1 MAAVFRHIAVCGPWL
16 ALALLLTASP
26 RAVAASDGT
35 QAWLVVSRAYA
46 EMHTGPGGGYPV
58 FHVVERGEAFTLLR
72 RRTDWLQV
80 ETRDGRRGWMH
91 VRTVEAALTTEGEL
105 VRFSRAGQEQWRE
118 RRIELGFGA
127 GDFDGDP
134 LFSFRAGYRT
144 GPNFVLEAQLLQ
156 AAGSFSSTT
165 IYHANLQV
173 LPFPEARIAPH
184 FGIGAG
190 RMRNEPRST
199 LVDAATVDEW
209 AGNAAIG
216 ARAWLT
222 QRFLLRGDIRHFVLT
237 RDVDNNDEFTEL
249 SLGFSVFF

>member
-1 MAAVFRHIAVCGPWL
+1 MSAMCRREVIWAGW
-16 ALALLLTASP
+16 LLLASLLTGAP
-26 RAVAASDGT
+26 RASAASDEP
-35 QAWLVVSRAYA
+35 QAWFVVARAYA
-46 EMHTGPGGGYPV
+46 EMHTGPGRGYPV
-58 FHVVERGEAFTLLR
+58 FHVVERGEEFTLLR

-80 ETRDGRRGWMH
+80 ETRDGKRGWMH
-91 VRTVEAALTTEGEL
+91 VHTVEASLTAEGGQ
-105 VRFSRAGQEQWRE
+105 VRFSRPGYEQWRE

-144 GPNFVLEAQLLQ
+144 GPNFVFEAQLMH

-165 IYHANLQV
+165 VYHGNLQV
-173 LPFPEARIAPH
+173 LPFPEARVSPH

-190 RMRNEPRST
+190 RIRNEPRST
-199 LVDAATVDEW
+199 LVDAATVEEW
-209 AGNAAIG
+209 AGNAALG

-222 QRFLLRGDIRHFVLT
+222 QRFMLRGDIRHFVLT

>member
-1 MAAVFRHIAVCGPWL
+1 MDLRLRRAVPCAPLLLLACLLL
-16 ALALLLTASP
+16 ALP
-26 RAVAASDGT
+26 GAAAATDDS
-35 QAWLVVSRAYA
+35 QAWLVVARTYA
-46 EMHTGPGGGYPV
+46 EMHTGPGRGYPV
-58 FHVVERGEAFTLLR
+58 FHVVERGEEFTLRR

-80 ETRDGRRGWMH
+80 ETRDGKRGWMH
-91 VRTVEAALTTEGEL
+91 VDTVEAALTAEGEL
-105 VRFSRAGQEQWRE
+105 VRFSRPGHEQWRD

-144 GPNFVLEAQLLQ
+144 GPNFLLEAQLLQ

-190 RMRNEPRST
+190 RVRNEPRST
-199 LVDAATVDEW
+199 LVDAATVEEW
-209 AGNAAIG
+209 AGNAALG

-222 QRFLLRGDIRHFVLT
+222 QRFMLRGDIRHFVLT

>member
-1 MAAVFRHIAVCGPWL
+1 MVAMLRHAGLCLPLLAWL
-16 ALALLLTASP
+16 LAASP
-26 RAVAASDGT
+26 RAEAAIDDPQT
-35 QAWLVVSRAYA
+35 WLVVARAYA
-46 EMHTGPGGGYPV
+46 EMHTGPGRGYPV
-58 FHVVERGEAFTLLR
+58 FHVVGRGEEFMLRR

-80 ETRDGRRGWMH
+80 ETRDGTRGWMH
-91 VRTVEAALTTEGEL
+91 IHAVEAALTSEGEL
-105 VRFSRAGQEQWRE
+105 VRFSRPGHEQWRE

-144 GPNFVLEAQLLQ
+144 APNFVLEAQLLQ

-209 AGNAAIG
+209 AGSAAIG